1 MDYKKIKVELGNIK
15 RGGAVTDEQIVNA
28 LNEYFAQ
35 NPVNDGED
43 GGYYQP
49 SLMNDGTLMFIPSK
63 DNMLPIGSV
72 GNIKGKD
79 GYTPQKGVDYFDGV
93 DGYTPQKGIDY
104 FDGKDGDKGDNG
116 GYYRPHL
123 TPEGH
128 LVFTASE
135 EGMLEVGDL
144 GRIKGTDGRGIATI
158 ERINGTGLPGT
169 TDTYKITFTDESA
182 FTFDVYN
189 GKDGADDAPP
199 DYEQNDST
207 ALDYIKNRPFYSVT
221 TNLYSDKDKANNYN
235 GISVNFDLEVGKNYV
250 VSINETEYS
259 CVCEQSTYNDSEAKK
274 LACGDY
280 AIYIADGLLY
290 FTYPYGEDNLTIN
303 ITIVLEDIK
312 KLDKKYLPDD
322 IGGGGVGKDGKSAYE
337 YAKEAGYEGTEE
349 EFAEKLAV
357 NPDWIAT
364 KKVDGGEE
372 TYISQQTLTSGMWS
386 KLQMNFQVDLDYDVY
401 FNGEVYVCRARAE
414 DGGIY
419 LGNVTLMNSTST
431 KPHNNEPFCIY
442 WAGAGATGGFFYKAS
457 TVSYPITLKVTSHAD
472 VVYNKMPK
480 EYLPNEAALKTDI
493 PEGGTSIDVTAEVGQ
508 TIIVKEVDANG
519 EPTKWESADYQPR
532 THWDEIGEILQ
543 ETEGVL
549 DEEIGF
555 FILGE
560 PTNTVS
566 AGNYYTVSYNGVE
579 YTCSLFIGD
588 GQWGLG
594 NLSAIDES
602 MPNTGEPFVAVC
614 TEGTVFAIPLDGAE
628 SVKLAIFG
636 ELTTKIPDKYI
647 NETPIIEEAV
657 KQATEQANTYTDN
670 KAIQIQ
676 YDNNDIIDLTTIYE
690 EPFTL
695 GKTTLKKFGHE
706 DTFMEALQQV
716 SVTTARKRVRF
727 KVDGSSNVY
736 TTTPLQGCADEN
748 GNETY
753 IAFVPDAPAGDSVQ
767 SKLRVLNISKRYTST
782 GYNVW
787 IQVKQ
792 YT

>member
-15 RGGAVTDEQIVNA
+15 RGGAVTDEQIANA
-28 LNEYFAQ
+28 LNEYFAK
-35 NPVNDGED
+35 NPVKDGEA
-43 GGYYQP
+43 GGYYKP
-49 SLMNDGTLMFIPSK
+49 IMYADGTLMFVPTK
-63 DNMLPIGSV
+63 DNMDAVGSV
-72 GNIKGKD
+72 GNVKGKD

-158 ERINGTGLPGT
+158 KRINGTGLPGT

-280 AIYIADGLLY
+280 AIYIANGLLY
-290 FTYPYGEDNLTIN
+290 FTYPDGDDANLTITLK
-303 ITIVLEDIK
+303 IELEDIK
-312 KLDKKYLPDD
+312 KIDEKYLPKN
-322 IGGGGVGKDGKSAYE
+322 IGGGVGKDGKSAYE

-372 TYISQQTLTSGMWS
+372 TYISQQTLTSGLWS

-401 FNGEVYVCRARAE
+401 FNGEVYVCRARNE

-431 KPHNNEPFCIY
+431 KPHNNEPFCVY
-442 WAGAGATGGFFYKAS
+442 WAGAGATGGFFYKDKS
-457 TVSYPITLKVTSHAD
+457 VSYPITLKVTDHGGYI
-472 VVYNKMPK
+472 YNKMPK
-480 EYLPNEAALKTDI
+480 EYLPDGVAFKSDLSEGGAKSWNDLEDKPFYTYDGDVVFSKTLENSDGLFMTEP
-493 PEGGTSIDVTAEVGQ
+493 PEGFKLI
-508 TIIVKEVDANG
+508 NG
-519 EPTKWESADYQPR
+519 K
-532 THWDEIGEILQ
+532 
-543 ETEGVL
+543 
-549 DEEIGF
+549 
-555 FILGE
+555 
-560 PTNTVS
+560 
-566 AGNYYTVSYNGVE
+566 YYTVTLNSSVSYTSVCKMISMDGVMT
-579 YTCSLFIGD
+579 YVLGD
-588 GQWGLG
+588 FDFVNDL
-594 NLSAIDES
+594 
-602 MPNTGEPFVAVC
+602 TGDFAFVYVPSEGMIVAMFTGMEDYLALQC
-614 TEGTVFAIPLDGAE
+614 RITETEVKPLDDMFLPE
-628 SVKLAIFG
+628 SVKKLEFTATYLFDVGVENAGMDIAPV
-636 ELTTKIPDKYI
+636 LIM
-647 NETPIIEEAV
+647 EAV
-657 KQATEQANTYTDN
+657 ERGVDVVCHTTLDVDGVETKFEMPLTSVCKKSSNTVYYFSAPLFDGRLAKFEIPIYDNGFSFGGTLSIFDPVPTDN
-670 KAIQIQ
+670 HI
-676 YDNNDIIDLTTIYE
+676 NSLIDAK
-690 EPFTL
+690 L
-695 GKTTLKKFGHE
+695 G
-706 DTFMEALQQV
+706 V
-716 SVTTARKRVRF
+716 I
-727 KVDGSSNVY
+727 
-736 TTTPLQGCADEN
+736 EN
-748 GNETY
+748 GSY
-753 IAFVPDAPAGDSVQ
+753 
-767 SKLRVLNISKRYTST
+767 
-782 GYNVW
+782 
-787 IQVKQ
+787 
-792 YT
+792 